1 MPHAAGAEGEGGSPR
16 PLLRAQ
22 RLQPPAGAWPGENRE
37 QSVPSRS
44 PGCSRDSPLL
54 RWPSVAGRDVR
65 FADKRLRHR
74 EVATRPGVPGVGA
87 EPGCTARALSHP
99 SHLPR
104 SRRQE
109 RTRQWGLRGGEA
121 AASRCACVK
130 QVTARARRLRL
141 QCPEAQWAAL
151 HRTPGPLRPRPS
163 GPPLPRGGRPAQ
175 QPHDGAPG
183 EPQESPTRGPRP
195 GRGSPMRCP
204 GSPGPTGFRG
214 SSSLAGVKK
223 LGGGRGPF
231 RSTLPR
237 TDRKAGSVRKAYTCF
252 AILTPCRPS
261 APPGRLSAWPPDG
274 GQLCSKST
282 TAHPPPPGRSHSPLP
297 LAVSFSPQILMGP
310 SPLTLSQGC
319 HGDTAFPAP
328 SFFPTPQ
335 SAI

>member
-1 MPHAAGAEGEGGSPR
+1 MSPGWVLSRDVQPGPSVTQATSPGPGDRRELGNGGS
-16 PLLRAQ
+16 RAAR
-22 RLQPPAGAWPGENRE
+22 RLPPAVRASSRSLQGQGVCDS
-37 QSVPSRS
+37 SVPSRS
-44 PGCSRDSPLL
+44 GL
-54 RWPSVAGRDVR
+54 PSTGR
-65 FADKRLRHR
+65 
-74 EVATRPGVPGVGA
+74 P
-87 EPGCTARALSHP
+87 ALS
-99 SHLPR
+99 
-104 SRRQE
+104 
-109 RTRQWGLRGGEA
+109 
-121 AASRCACVK
+121 
-130 QVTARARRLRL
+130 
-141 QCPEAQWAAL
+141 CP
-151 HRTPGPLRPRPS
+151 HPS

-175 QPHDGAPG
+175 HPHDGAPG

-195 GRGSPMRCP
+195 GCGSPMRCP
-204 GSPGPTGFRG
+204 GSPRPTGFRG

-237 TDRKAGSVRKAYTCF
+237 ADRKAGSVRKAYTCL
-252 AILTPCRPS
+252 AILTPSRPS

>member
-1 MPHAAGAEGEGGSPR
+1 M
-16 PLLRAQ
+16 
-22 RLQPPAGAWPGENRE
+22 
-37 QSVPSRS
+37 
-44 PGCSRDSPLL
+44 
-54 RWPSVAGRDVR
+54 
-65 FADKRLRHR
+65 
-74 EVATRPGVPGVGA
+74 GVPG
-87 EPGCTARALSHP
+87 R
-99 SHLPR
+99 
-104 SRRQE
+104 
-109 RTRQWGLRGGEA
+109 RGGRLPLCVRQA
-121 AASRCACVK
+121 GHCKGKAFATPVSRVAVGFPP
-130 QVTARARRLRL
+130 QDA
-141 QCPEAQWAAL
+141 
-151 HRTPGPLRPRPS
+151 RPS
-163 GPPLPRGGRPAQ
+163 PANTLLGLLCPGGGRPAQ
-175 QPHDGAPG
+175 HPHDGAPG

-204 GSPGPTGFRG
+204 GSPRPTGFRG

-237 TDRKAGSVRKAYTCF
+237 ADRKAGSVRKAYTCL
-252 AILTPCRPS
+252 AILTPSRPS